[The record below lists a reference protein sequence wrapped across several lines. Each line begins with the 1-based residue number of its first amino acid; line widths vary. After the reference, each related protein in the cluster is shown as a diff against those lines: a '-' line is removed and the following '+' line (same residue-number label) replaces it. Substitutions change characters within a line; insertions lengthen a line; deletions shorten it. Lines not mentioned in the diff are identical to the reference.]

1 MITKLQYHENPTH
14 LKGINKGKGGQGSP
28 KCRTGERWNWEFL
41 FGTDAAEFTEHSA
54 KDQGG
59 TKLGNTH
66 RHIMRVEKIS
76 QGRFPSCAR
85 LLVTSRSV
93 QQQTYS

>member
-1 MITKLQYHENPTH
+1 MKRRPEYLAPDAE
-14 LKGINKGKGGQGSP
+14 LVRDGD
-28 KCRTGERWNWEFL
+28 WEFL

-66 RHIMRVEKIS
+66 RHILLVEKIR
-76 QGRFPSCAR
+76 QGRFPSPRNKQKCS
-85 LLVTSRSV
+85 TTNS
-93 QQQTYS
+93 

>member
-1 MITKLQYHENPTH
+1 MENISKELTRE
-14 LKGINKGKGGQGSP
+14 KAAGIASNAELVRDGD
-28 KCRTGERWNWEFL
+28 WEFL

-66 RHIMRVEKIS
+66 RHIMLVEKIS
-76 QGRFPSCAR
+76 QGRFPSCAS
-85 LLVTSRSV
+85 LLVTSRSA
-93 QQQTYS
+93 QQQKVDI